1 MVDGF
6 FKKVKDA
13 IVGEDEFD
21 QSAEQEQQGFSTRED
36 EYRDRGEYDQYGD
49 VSPASEDPYGDPAG
63 YEAAAGYEQYGD
75 VRPASE
81 DPYGDPGVYEAAEYG
96 DVRPASEDPFG
107 DPADQIADYGD
118 VRPASEDPFGDPAD
132 QYNA

>member
-13 IVGEDEFD
+13 IVGEGEFD

-36 EYRDRGEYDQYGD
+36 EYRDRGEY
-49 VSPASEDPYGDPAG
+49 
-63 YEAAAGYEQYGD
+63 EQYGD

-81 DPYGDPGVYEAAEYG
+81 DPYGDPGSYEAAAGYGQYG
-96 DVRPASEDPFG
+96 DVLPASEDPYG
-107 DPADQIADYGD
+107 DPADELADYGD

>member
-13 IVGEDEFD
+13 LVGNEDESNQDADLQD
-21 QSAEQEQQGFSTRED
+21 Q
-36 EYRDRGEYDQYGD
+36 YLDRG
-49 VSPASEDPYGDPAG
+49 
-63 YEAAAGYEQYGD
+63 QYGD

-81 DPYGDPGVYEAAEYG
+81 DPYGDPADQVADYG

-107 DPADQIADYGD
+107 DPADQVADYGD

>member
-13 IVGEDEFD
+13 IIGNEDESNQD
-21 QSAEQEQQGFSTRED
+21 A
-36 EYRDRGEYDQYGD
+36 EYDQQGH
-49 VSPASEDPYGDPAG
+49 SGGEDNYRNRGEQG
-63 YEAAAGYEQYGD
+63 QYGD

-81 DPYGDPGVYEAAEYG
+81 DPYGDPGNYEAAGGYGQYG
-96 DVRPASEDPFG
+96 DVRPASEDSYG
-107 DPADQIADYGD
+107 DPADQVADYGD

-132 QYNA
+132 QENA